1 MKKLLLLVFGL
12 SFTALSYSQF
22 ADGAVKLNLFAVVV
36 GQYQLGYEH
45 ALNENS
51 SVQLSAGIISRTWDG
66 GVDFG
71 GGLNSSFEQK
81 NSGFI
86 VIPEYRYYFA
96 GEALKGVY
104 AGAFARYRSSSI
116 EYTTTSGTESTTS
129 EFSRSAVGG
138 GAILGYQFII
148 SDKVLIDLF
157 LGPQYKSVST
167 TVDVA
172 SDDFDLNL
180 LEGESD
186 GVGLR
191 FGLNFGITL

>member
-1 MKKLLLLVFGL
+1 MKKIFTLLVVLGITT
-12 SFTALSYSQF
+12 TAFSQY
-22 ADGAVKLNLFAVVV
+22 ANGAAKFNLFGVAV
-36 GQYQLGYEH
+36 GQFQFGYEH

-66 GVDFG
+66 GIDFG
-71 GGLNSSFEQK
+71 GLSSSFEQK

-104 AGAFARYRSSSI
+104 AGAFARFRSLGI
-116 EYTTTSGTESTTS
+116 DYTTTTGSDAVTS
-129 EFSRSAVGG
+129 EFSRTAVGG

-157 LGPQYKSVST
+157 LGPQFKSVST
-167 TVDVA
+167 EVDA
-172 SDDFDLNL
+172 NGDDFDLNI

-186 GVGLR
+186 GFGIR
-191 FGLNFGITL
+191 FGLNFGIVL